1 MMAPTNQF
9 SGKQWIQEG
18 DKSLCCILHS
28 AVHQVGL
35 EARKAGM
42 KLGQVSDATVV
53 PTRVI
58 EEGDKGDQELVAPGV
73 GVAAMRIG
81 QRF

>member
-1 MMAPTNQF
+1 
-9 SGKQWIQEG
+9 
-18 DKSLCCILHS
+18 
-28 AVHQVGL
+28 
-35 EARKAGM
+35 M

-58 EEGDKGDQELVAPGV
+58 EEGDKGDQELVAPGF